1 MKASKKSFPFLLV
14 TLTLFLGMTAFAQ
27 DEEKTK
33 VHLKVIQNDEVTVD
47 TTLQVTSGAESD
59 ELKKLI
65 QEIAGIEDIDLQV
78 LSSGDLHTHAI
89 KLKKEGT
96 DSLKTVAVFVGVD
109 GELTDLEFIEEDEQ
123 VWVSK
128 GGVDDHTIIMK
139 SGKGDAKVY
148 AVVSGD
154 KKDIKV
160 IHEKADSLKVILE
173 KDLKRVDEDKVG
185 VYYVVKEKTD
195 LDDVEEIV
203 IKKKD
208 GNVII
213 MKGDEIQDIKGGN
226 IYIKTYDDEEGTF
239 DVFLKNDEDG
249 TVVVKNNVKVIKKQ
263 NEEGEEEIEITI
275 IKKDTTKEKKEIKEK
290 KAEKEK
296 K

>member
-33 VHLKVIQNDEVTVD
+33 VHLKVMQNDEVTVD
-47 TTLQVTSGAESD
+47 TTLHITSGADSD

-65 QEIAGIEDIDLQV
+65 QGIAGIEDIDLQV
-78 LSSGDLHTHAI
+78 LRSGDLHTHAI

-96 DSLKTVAVFVGVD
+96 DSLKSVAVFVG
-109 GELTDLEFIEEDEQ
+109 
-123 VWVSK
+123 
-128 GGVDDHTIIMK
+128 
-139 SGKGDAKVY
+139 
-148 AVVSGD
+148 
-154 KKDIKV
+154 
-160 IHEKADSLKVILE
+160 E
-173 KDLKRVDEDKVG
+173 KDLEKLDEDKVG
-185 VYYVVKEKTD
+185 AYYVVKEKTD

-208 GNVII
+208 GSIII
-213 MKGDEIQDIKGGN
+213 MKGDEIQDIKGGSV
-226 IYIKTYDDEEGTF
+226 YIKTHNDEAGTF
-239 DVFLKNDEDG
+239 DVFLKNDKDG
-249 TVVVKNNVKVIKKQ
+249 TVVVKNNVKVTKKQ
-263 NEEGEEEIEITI
+263 NKEGEAEIEITI
-275 IKKDTTKEKKEIKEK
+275 VKKDTTEEKKEIKEK

>member
-33 VHLKVIQNDEVTVD
+33 VHLKVMQNDEVTVD
-47 TTLQVTSGAESD
+47 TTLQITSGADSD

-96 DSLKTVAVFVGVD
+96 DSLKSVAIFVG
-109 GELTDLEFIEEDEQ
+109 
-123 VWVSK
+123 
-128 GGVDDHTIIMK
+128 
-139 SGKGDAKVY
+139 
-148 AVVSGD
+148 
-154 KKDIKV
+154 
-160 IHEKADSLKVILE
+160 E

-185 VYYVVKEKTD
+185 VYYVVKEKAD

-226 IYIKTYDDEEGTF
+226 VYIKTYDDEEGTF
-239 DVFLKNDEDG
+239 DVFLKNDEGG
-249 TVVVKNNVKVIKKQ
+249 TIVVKKNVKVIKKQ

-275 IKKDTTKEKKEIKEK
+275 IKKDTSKEKKEIKEK